1 MAHDGKLLAR
11 AREQLDRQRQANR
24 DEHLRRLDEVY
35 RRVPEIEQIDATMRA
50 QMTQLVRITLGK
62 RPDMQEQLKALKEEN
77 LQLQMRRAELL
88 VEHGMPTDYLDE
100 IVSCPICRDTGIC
113 GGQPCSCLET
123 LYNRELT
130 KELSALLRHGDE
142 SFEHFDFSLYSTVP
156 DARGLTPRRVIESYF
171 AICRRFAANYP
182 DVSRNLLL
190 WGEPGL
196 GKTYLSACIARE
208 VAKKGYSVSYGS
220 AASALDAFER
230 QKFSRDPDEVEE
242 AGRRVKRMLSCDL
255 MILDDLGTEMITS
268 QSISALYQL
277 INTRLIEGKKLIIN
291 TNIAPDDLKK
301 KYSPQIHSRLV
312 GEFEILHFIGEDIRK
327 KKKTSLS

>member
-1 MAHDGKLLAR
+1 MAYDGKLLAR
-11 AREQLDRQRQANR
+11 AREQLERKRQANQ

-35 RRVPEIEQIDATMRA
+35 RRIPEIEQIDVSLRA

-62 RPDMQEQLKALKEEN
+62 RPDMQQRLDQLKEEN

-88 VEHGMPTDYLDE
+88 AAHGKPTDYLDE
-100 IVSCPICRDTGIC
+100 IISCPICRDTGTHN
-113 GGQPCSCLET
+113 GRPCTCLET

-142 SFEHFDFSLYSTVP
+142 SFEHFDFSLYSAQP
-156 DARGLTPRRVIESYF
+156 DIRGLTPREVVKAIY
-171 AICRRFAANYP
+171 AICRRFASNFP
-182 DVSRNLLL
+182 DVSRSLLL

-208 VAKKGYSVSYGS
+208 VAKKGFSVCYDST
-220 AASALDAFER
+220 ACALDAFER
-230 QKFSRDPDEVEE
+230 QKFSRDPDEAEE
-242 AGRRVKRMLSCDL
+242 ASRRVKRMLSCDL

-277 INTRLIEGKKLIIN
+277 INTRLIEGKKLIIS
-291 TNIAPDDLKK
+291 TNISPDDLKR
-301 KYSPQIHSRLV
+301 KYSPQIHSRLI

-327 KKKTSLS
+327 KRKTGV